1 MVARRS
7 TRFMPS
13 RPNKTDNGFSNEQ
26 LSRYSRH
33 ILLPEIDVAGQQ
45 RLCNSHVLLIGAGGL
60 GSPAAL
66 YLASSGVGQLS
77 IFDPDTVELGNLQR
91 QIAFREPDLNH
102 PKAFALRDTLH
113 ALNPDVRITA
123 INERLEGERLAASI
137 AGVDVVIDA
146 SDNFATRFAVNES
159 CVQAGV
165 PLVSGSAIGFR
176 GQVSVFSPPQGPCY
190 RCLYKD
196 EDEAGPRCVE
206 VGIFAPLTG
215 MIGSLQAAEALK
227 LILRTGKSLAGR
239 VVTVDALTMEIRT
252 LILKRDPAC
261 PVCGR
266 GL

>member
-1 MVARRS
+1 
-7 TRFMPS
+7 
-13 RPNKTDNGFSNEQ
+13 
-26 LSRYSRH
+26 
-33 ILLPEIDVAGQQ
+33 LPEIDITGQQ
-45 RLCNSHVLLIGAGGL
+45 RLRDSHVLLIGAGGL

-66 YLASSGVGQLS
+66 YLASSGIGQLN

-91 QIAFREPDLNH
+91 QIAFREQDLNH
-102 PKAFALRDTLH
+102 PKALALRNTLH

-123 INERLEGERLAASI
+123 ANERLEGDRLAAAI
-137 AGVDVVIDA
+137 TNVDVVVDA
-146 SDNFATRFAVNES
+146 SDNFATRFAVNEA

-215 MIGSLQAAEALK
+215 IIGSLQAAEALK
-227 LILRTGKSLAGR
+227 LILRTGKPLAGR
-239 VVTVDALTMEIRT
+239 VITVDALTMEIRT
-252 LILKRDPAC
+252 LTLKRDPAC
-261 PVCGR
+261 PICG
-266 GL
+266 GKPGDL